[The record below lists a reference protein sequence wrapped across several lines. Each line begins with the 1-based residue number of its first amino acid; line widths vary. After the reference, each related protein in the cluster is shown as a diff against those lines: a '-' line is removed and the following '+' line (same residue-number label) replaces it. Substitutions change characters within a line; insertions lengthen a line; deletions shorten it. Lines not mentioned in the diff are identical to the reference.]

1 MAKPSRHRA
10 SVDLRGM
17 EERLQA
23 FATARRLTIAA
34 TVRRALDALLAG
46 ERGPS
51 DDAPMFADRADDG
64 PLVKVTLRLP
74 ALHTRPLAW
83 RARKADV
90 SQGDYVAGLIEG
102 TPRTPPM
109 PDHVEVVAALNR
121 STSGLAALCLD
132 LHAVTRLLRRHGVT
146 NLGQHE
152 ARMSRLESVV
162 VEHVRLASQLIA
174 EVQAHRHRPARDRV
188 RSGRPERST

>member
-1 MAKPSRHRA
+1 VAKPSRRRA
-10 SVDLRGM
+10 TVDLRGM

-23 FATARRLTIAA
+23 FATARRLTVAA
-34 TVRRALDALLAG
+34 TVRRALDALLASEG
-46 ERGPS
+46 KPS
-51 DDAPMFADRADDG
+51 DDAAMVADRADDG
-64 PLVKVTLRLP
+64 PLVKVSLRLP
-74 ALHTRPLAW
+74 ALHTRLLAW

-102 TPRTPPM
+102 TPRMPPM

-132 LHAVTRLLRRHGVT
+132 LHAVTRLVRRDGVT

-152 ARMSRLESVV
+152 ASMSRLESTVI
-162 VEHVRLASQLIA
+162 EHVRLASQLIA
-174 EVQAHRHRPARDRV
+174 EVNRHRPARDRA
-188 RSGRPERST
+188 RSARPERPT